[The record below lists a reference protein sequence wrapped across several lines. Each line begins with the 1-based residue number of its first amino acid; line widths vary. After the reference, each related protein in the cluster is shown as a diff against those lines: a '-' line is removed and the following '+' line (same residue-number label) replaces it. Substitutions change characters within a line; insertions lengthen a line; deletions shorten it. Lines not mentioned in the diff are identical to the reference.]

1 MTTKRTSSFRG
12 KVGKDAHKSMRAS
25 RGYLN
30 LPEGV
35 KQYNV
40 EENTRKVMFDIL
52 PYVVSDPK
60 HPNRDDEA
68 GIALKGDLWY
78 KRPFK
83 VHRNVGA
90 NNESCV
96 CPKSIGKPCPIC
108 EYQKKQFD
116 AGADKEET
124 IELYPKDRNLYVI
137 IPKGEKKLDEVPFV
151 WDMSQKLFQDTLKDA
166 LDEDEENEVFPD
178 LEEGLTLEV
187 SFKWKTF
194 GKSTFPEAR
203 NINFIERDKPY
214 KESILD
220 EVPDLDTVLK
230 VLSYEELSNKFFELD
245 EPEAEGSLKEVDED
259 VPVRERKRERVVEE
273 EAPVERKR
281 KTIPAKEEV
290 EKDEPPTWEELGR
303 LSRRN
308 LERMVDSQKLDID
321 LNDFGDD
328 EDGDHNLKAAIAQEL
343 GVEIPEDKPVRHK
356 PTRGTASS
364 KVEEEP
370 EKPSRRER
378 ERPAKEAAKDERCPF
393 GHKFGVDSEKFNDCD
408 TCDIW
413 GECLDKKEGK

>member
-1 MTTKRTSSFRG
+1 MTKYKSSFRG
-12 KVGKDAHKSMRAS
+12 KVGKDAHKSIRAS

-30 LPEGV
+30 LPDGV

-40 EENTRKVMFDIL
+40 EENTRKVTFDIL
-52 PYVVSDPK
+52 PYIVSDPK

-68 GIALKGDLWY
+68 GIAVVDSLWY
-78 KRPFK
+78 RRPFK
-83 VHRNVGA
+83 VHRAVGV

-96 CPKSIGKPCPIC
+96 CLKSIGKPCPIC
-108 EYQKKQFD
+108 DHQRKQFD

-137 IPKGEKKLDEVPFV
+137 VPKGDKKADEVPYI
-151 WDMSQKLFQDTLKDA
+151 WDMSEKLFQETLKDA
-166 LDEDEENEVFPD
+166 IDEDLETNEVFPS

-220 EVPDLDTVLK
+220 DVPDLDTVLK

-245 EPEAEGSLKEVDED
+245 EPETEGALKD
-259 VPVRERKRERVVEE
+259 VEE
-273 EAPVERKR
+273 EKEEPQERKR
-281 KTIPAKEEV
+281 KSASNREI

-308 LERMVDSQKLDID
+308 LERMVGSQNLDIE
-321 LNDFGDD
+321 LNDFGED
-328 EDGDHNLKAAIAQEL
+328 EEGELALRTAIANEL
-343 GVEIPEDKPVRHK
+343 GTEIP
-356 PTRGTASS
+356 
-364 KVEEEP
+364 VEKKEAP
-370 EKPSRRER
+370 ARPSRRER
-378 ERPAKEAAKDERCPF
+378 GRPAKEEAKDDPCQF
-393 GHKFGVDSEKFNDCD
+393 GHRFGIDSEKFKECD
-408 TCDIW
+408 TCEIW
-413 GECLDKKEGK
+413 GDCMDKKEGK